1 MAFSNYHEKFRQIGT
16 DPNSY
21 ESWVDSK
28 ALISGLERLRNLMKD
43 ISRSFNHGD
52 DDSNKKDDGNNNCAN
67 GNAVDGIGSF
77 ESELSIEFAK
87 NDCVTEQ
94 NNGRTIVGVAGV
106 CDWIN
111 EKRPRFVKSEN
122 EECMHNV
129 DLLEVKFV
137 HHLSNV
143 HRLQVL
149 VYTALYAL
157 KVNNYNPRNGGDPN
171 PGSYDDSEGTHL
183 TIDNGQDWYSA
194 GDDCY
199 NSDGDNDNPIGN
211 DKNGIQKWKIDG
223 CRGMLYN
230 ARTGEMEVCSIQARN
245 AMDFLLDISQF
256 KYNGK
261 DRKNLQLGHKGV
273 VPKNQ
278 IKQEKYFAASNHSV
292 SSSHKCK
299 LPKKRLIKNSGKSY
313 YTPLCIDDNDESNA
327 NIPATTSTG
336 NRSPRTYRLKKR
348 SKKCPTVTPP
358 EEGTDDDPIVLD

>member
-21 ESWVDSK
+21 ESWVDSE
-28 ALISGLERLRNLMKD
+28 ALNGGLERLRNLMKV
-43 ISRSFNHGD
+43 ISPSLNHGND
-52 DDSNKKDDGNNNCAN
+52 NSNKKDNGNNNCVSAN
-67 GNAVDGIGSF
+67 ALKGICSF
-77 ESELSIEFAK
+77 ESELSIDFAK
-87 NDCVTEQ
+87 EDCVTEQ

-111 EKRPRFVKSEN
+111 ENRPRCVKSEN

-157 KVNNYNPRNGGDPN
+157 KVNNVTPHNGDDHNPCNF
-171 PGSYDDSEGTHL
+171 DDSEGTRL
-183 TIDNGQDWYSA
+183 TIDNGQNWYSF
-194 GDDCY
+194 GDDSY
-199 NSDGDNDNPIGN
+199 NSDGDNDNSINN
-211 DKNGIQKWKIDG
+211 DKNDRQERKIEC

-261 DRKNLQLGHKGV
+261 DRKDLQLEHKDV
-273 VPKNQ
+273 VPMKQ
-278 IKQEKYFAASNHSV
+278 IKEEKYFSAPNNGV
-292 SSSHKCK
+292 
-299 LPKKRLIKNSGKSY
+299 
-313 YTPLCIDDNDESNA
+313 
-327 NIPATTSTG
+327 
-336 NRSPRTYRLKKR
+336 
-348 SKKCPTVTPP
+348 
-358 EEGTDDDPIVLD
+358 